1 MMNIEQKIR
10 KFFDDNSRR
19 FNDNLAAG
27 AAVDAKDVRASYAD
41 YFVESSPNG
50 GQGIT

>member
-1 MMNIEQKIR
+1 MMDAEQKIR
-10 KFFDDNSRR
+10 KFFDDYTQR
-19 FNDNLAAG
+19 FNNNLAAG